1 MLLQLSLVVLAA
13 FVEGRGDRG
22 EEVLRRPLEGRN
34 DDGGKR
40 ILEGRLQNRLES
52 GRKRLAHGVHG
63 RF

>member
-40 ILEGRLQNRLES
+40 ILESRLQNRLES
-52 GRKRLAHGVHG
+52 GRQRLAHGVHG